1 MYWIRRML
9 HYKKKKKPELVN
21 SYSTFLNYWIRS
33 RTLQSANLL
42 IINYEQPVIRC
53 LGSMYGFGGITI
65 LREVKDW
72 ATEEM
77 KKMGISS
84 KYGTT
89 KDSGGASAWI
99 SLTMGSNLDEGG
111 EGEGRKGVAYSK
123 KWQVSLCVTLH
134 GAETLNIHSYLCV
147 LLWLAVGDLLK
158 LWHERSD
165 NYT

>member
-1 MYWIRRML
+1 
-9 HYKKKKKPELVN
+9 
-21 SYSTFLNYWIRS
+21 
-33 RTLQSANLL
+33 
-42 IINYEQPVIRC
+42 
-53 LGSMYGFGGITI
+53 MYGFGGITI
-65 LREVKDW
+65 LRGVKDW

-99 SLTMGSNLDEGG
+99 SLTIGSNLGEGG

-165 NYT
+165 NYTQHLTFTLVLIPGVDTVLYAITHECVIYAHVTVTEEGICITWSWKGREHNEQLRH

>member
-1 MYWIRRML
+1 
-9 HYKKKKKPELVN
+9 
-21 SYSTFLNYWIRS
+21 
-33 RTLQSANLL
+33 
-42 IINYEQPVIRC
+42 
-53 LGSMYGFGGITI
+53 MYGFGGITI
-65 LREVKDW
+65 LRGVKDW

-99 SLTMGSNLDEGG
+99 SLTMGSNLGEGG